1 VAPAVREKSLA
12 AGVFLWGNKSPCRF
26 RSIPIRKGAMGI
38 TNQQSRSFVQQ
49 CVPFHTNNNTL
60 YGEWTGRL
68 YVVFSYGNHWPLF
81 IYDPEAKVWFE
92 NSSRYSNTTSKHRT
106 QARPISTDSV
116 ERVILEREV
125 DWMRKCVD
133 SNGMGIREELL
144 VKSLPLC

>member
-1 VAPAVREKSLA
+1 
-12 AGVFLWGNKSPCRF
+12 
-26 RSIPIRKGAMGI
+26 MGT
-38 TNQQSRSFVQQ
+38 TNQKSRSFVQQ
-49 CVPFHTNNNTL
+49 CLPFQTGHKTL

-68 YVVFSYGNHWPLF
+68 YVVFSYGSHWPLF

-106 QARPISTDSV
+106 QARPISTDLV
-116 ERVILEREV
+116 ERVILERDV

-133 SNGMGIREELL
+133 SNGLGIREELL